1 MNKLPTRLPAA
12 MKRALQVTQKAS
24 AGNINPL
31 GVHCTQRKH
40 TFLTPLSVRVFV
52 CVRACVRLMLCH
64 TMSICA
70 AK

>member
-52 CVRACVRLMLCH
+52 CVCV
-64 TMSICA
+64 
-70 AK
+70 